1 MRGGHSR
8 RERHEPKTS
17 ILLTKIG
24 TIRHALSVLAVALNP
39 CKLFTALSQAQV
51 EEDAAYCG

>member
-1 MRGGHSR
+1 MRGRHSR

-17 ILLTKIG
+17 ILLTPIG
-24 TIRHALSVLAVALNP
+24 TIGRARSVRTVALNP
-39 CKLFTALSQAQV
+39 YELLTALSQAQV